1 MKSFSQGLLD
11 FIDLKD
17 LLRSDSCYNIMTHSI
32 LANYSDL
39 LELEIIGES
48 MYNTFIEERKP
59 DGLKMRGTQ

>member
-1 MKSFSQGLLD
+1 MKSFSQELLD

-48 MYNTFIEERKP
+48 MYNTSIEERKP
-59 DGLKMRGTQ
+59 DHLA

>member
-32 LANYSDL
+32 LTNYSDL
-39 LELEIIGES
+39 LELEIIEVS
-48 MYNTFIEERKP
+48 MYNTFIEE
-59 DGLKMRGTQ
+59 